1 MMSRICGDW
10 GEAGVGGEGARRHVA
25 CEIAAVADRPLD
37 DTLFRSTVVETLD
50 SRADLDALHLGRLT
64 AHDRRDD
71 LDRGQHIPPT
81 AAEIASLSAPRGA
94 VYPAPA
100 DAHGHPLRTA

>member
-1 MMSRICGDW
+1 
-10 GEAGVGGEGARRHVA
+10 VGGEGAHRHVA
-25 CEIAAVADRPLD
+25 REIAAVAGRPLD
-37 DTLFRSTVVETLD
+37 DTLCRSTIVETLD

-71 LDRGQHIPPT
+71 LDRGQHTPPT

-94 VYPAPA
+94 VYLAPA
-100 DAHGHPLRTA
+100 DALGHPLRTA

>member
-1 MMSRICGDW
+1 MSRICGDW

-37 DTLFRSTVVETLD
+37 DTLFRSTIVETLD

-94 VYPAPA
+94 VYLAPA
-100 DAHGHPLRTA
+100 DALGHPLRTA